1 MTTYKGLTVEIG
13 ATTKD
18 LQKALSEA
26 NKGARQT
33 ANELKQIEKAL
44 DFNPISTRLL
54 TRQVELIGDKADQT
68 RKRLEVLKAAE
79 EQIGRANMSTEQW
92 TKLQAEIATCES
104 KLETFTNQ
112 LAKARIEL
120 SSASTL
126 MGRTGA
132 SLTDFGERYQ
142 SAGDRLKSVGST
154 LTNTVTPAIGI
165 LGGATIAAATSI
177 DTSLTG
183 VKKTVD
189 GTAQQYEQLK
199 DAAIDFSKTNAV
211 SASQILDIQALGA
224 QLGFTID
231 ELQLFSEVVSG
242 LDIATNMDA
251 ETAATEVAQFA
262 NITRMSHDEVE
273 NYGSAIVGLGNNFAT
288 TEAEISSMAMRIAAA
303 GTQVG
308 MSQADI
314 LGLATALSSLGM
326 EAEAGGSAIST
337 IISNIDKTVAT
348 NSDTLATWASAA
360 GMSAESFASAWKSGP
375 VDALALVLSGLQ
387 GATEAGGNMSLML
400 EELGINELRQ
410 TDSMKRMAGNAQL
423 VTDAV
428 ATANDEWSKNTALSK
443 EVENRNDSLAAKFEM
458 LKNRAVAVADDIG
471 GPLADALLEALD
483 AAQPLFDA
491 IESGT
496 KTFADMSD
504 GEQQA
509 VLATVGLVAAAG
521 PLLSAAGR
529 IPDAASLAGSA
540 IKTMSQNIAEA
551 ASDASLLAPAASQA
565 SSAMSGVEKSTDGA
579 TRAVKAGRVAI
590 AALGTALKTVGITAA
605 VAAIGAMAA
614 YMADAKAK
622 ADTLKNA
629 TEGLSEAVGLASAD
643 FSGTSSVVEAFS
655 ESIGDVTASA
665 QECIES
671 QSDLANSI
679 SDSWSDIGTNSALLD
694 RYVSSIERLSG
705 QSGLTAQEQA
715 ELQGA
720 ISGVNEICG
729 TSYEVID
736 AQNDVLSA
744 STDAIKA
751 NTDAWVANARAQAAQ
766 EQMVEL
772 QKQEIETS
780 MALADAKKNIADME
794 SEFQGVRKAALA
806 GDREAIA
813 RESELT
819 NKLSEE
825 RSNRDALTQSLQ
837 ENKAAQETLSGIYSQ
852 AQESLTGTT
861 EKISEFIGANAEW
874 SEALSNS
881 GIDIDSF
888 AQRLSELGV
897 KTGDLAGMTAE
908 QLVML
913 ANNAGL
919 SAQEIVAAFDAA
931 GIGIP
936 DALRSALQ
944 GGASAVVEGAASLSA
959 AAAQAKSGFITVFNS
974 MTGEVGLIAAS
985 SMDAAT
991 QATYAGTPGFTA
1003 AVEAAKNGASVAFDP
1018 ITGEF
1023 QVTASTAVMNA
1034 AGAITAGT
1042 SAVEDASQGVG
1053 DAATWAFDPIK
1064 QVWYQIGSEASSN
1077 AASGIESESGA
1088 VQSSAAGAK
1097 DVADSEFGK
1106 LPGSTGAYGS
1116 GATDNLADGLS
1127 SSSSAVSSQASTV
1140 SAYVESWKFLADSA
1154 FQWGSHVSTNF
1165 ASGIN
1170 SGQGTVAAA
1179 AQRIAEAAA
1188 ANLKFTAPKEG
1199 PFSGSE
1205 KGGVTSGLHLAQNF
1219 ADGMSDGARYVGKSA
1234 LEIAQTVVDYLGHSQ
1249 PEKGP
1254 LRGGE
1259 WVYGYHAATNFADG
1273 LYSGAPEVAEAAAEV
1288 ASGVSA
1294 GMEEGAD
1301 EGDAE
1306 MRAYVD
1312 GMIAGWEDRSDEI
1325 RETSTAI
1332 GDALWGGIYQSVM
1345 SSPWRKPATGAVCDS
1360 MKVLEAYGH
1369 DLESYKDKVAEFGEK
1384 RAEWDSKLAGEM
1396 SDTDWQSYN
1405 EWLSDYND
1413 FTDMQSKLT
1422 ASMSDMEEWASLY
1435 ALKDAAI
1442 SGIDNAQAWS
1452 DALSKL
1458 TGKTGVVFRKEF
1470 VDAVVDGGDEYLEA
1484 IQQMGDMADEQV
1496 QGMVDAFTDLSLAQ
1510 RQQELDQRSL
1520 YVNSL
1525 QYSDMTTPKERMLDF
1540 RETLLDVKE
1549 AVYSD
1554 AGLSGAFEKAGV
1566 SIEGFGADLQSLDV
1580 TMEDF
1585 VSGLDGYA
1593 SAVSNG
1599 FSQFTKHG
1607 KTGLDEW
1614 EETLRLNMAESQAWA
1629 DNLEAVFAKVPESID
1644 SEAFRKAVY
1653 EGGFDQWGQVIA
1665 DMAGKSSEEIA
1676 SYIRLYNESVAQAQT
1691 DGLDAFRALAPG
1703 EEMVNTI
1710 IAGITAQQPALDQ
1723 SVVDASTASNEAMLE
1738 TSPQWYSTG
1747 VGLAGQISSGIQS
1760 QISAIASAAAS
1771 TVRAAIEAAQAAA
1784 GSGVSAA
1791 TANMPATASMS
1802 RGPSVPTAATL
1813 ASSQSVRSVPSAS
1826 PVSMSFTVNTQP
1838 GQTVDVRQL
1847 AKEINKMQDRAM
1859 RAKGL

>member
-44 DFNPISTRLL
+44 DFNPTSTRLL

-126 MGRTGA
+126 MGRAGA

-142 SAGDRLKSVGST
+142 SAGDRLKSVGAT
-154 LTNTVTPAIGI
+154 LTNTLTPAIGI

-251 ETAATEVAQFA
+251 ETAATEMAQFA
-262 NITRMSHDEVE
+262 NITKMSHDEVE

-288 TEAEISSMAMRIAAA
+288 TESDISSMAMRIAAA

-337 IISNIDKTVAT
+337 IISNIDKAVAT
-348 NSDTLATWASAA
+348 NSDALATWASSA
-360 GMSAESFASAWKSGP
+360 GMSAEDFASAWKSGP

-423 VTDAV
+423 VSDAV

-458 LKNRAVAVADDIG
+458 LKNRAIAVADDIG

-491 IESGT
+491 IETGA

-521 PLLSAAGR
+521 PLLSAAGM

-551 ASDASLLAPAASQA
+551 ANDASLLAPAASQA

-655 ESIGDVTASA
+655 ESIGDVAASA

-736 AQNDVLSA
+736 AQNGVLSA

-837 ENKAAQETLSGIYSQ
+837 ENKEAQETLSGIYSQ
-852 AQESLTGTT
+852 AQEDLSGTT
-861 EKISEFIGANAEW
+861 EKLSEFIGANAEW
-874 SEALSNS
+874 TEALSNS
-881 GIDIDSF
+881 GVDVGTF

-897 KTGDLAGMTAE
+897 KTGDLAGMTGE

-913 ANNAGL
+913 AQNAGM

-944 GGASAVVEGAASLSA
+944 GGASAVVEGATSLSA

-1003 AVEAAKNGASVAFDP
+1003 AVEAAKNGASVAFDT

-1034 AGAITAGT
+1034 AGAITDGT
-1042 SAVEDASQGVG
+1042 SAVQSAAQGVG
-1053 DAATWAFDPIK
+1053 DAATWAFDPVK

-1077 AASGIESESGA
+1077 AASGIESGSGA

-1097 DVADSEFGK
+1097 DAADSEFGK
-1106 LPGSTGAYGS
+1106 LPDSTGAYGS
-1116 GATDNLADGLS
+1116 GATDNLASGIS
-1127 SSSSAVSSQASTV
+1127 SSSSAVSSQAATV

-1273 LYSGAPEVAEAAAEV
+1273 LYDGASKV
-1288 ASGVSA
+1288 
-1294 GMEEGAD
+1294 EGAAGSLGD
-1301 EGDAE
+1301 SMLDGLDDADAE
-1306 MRAYVD
+1306 MQAYID

-1345 SSPWRKPATGAVCDS
+1345 SSPWRKPATGAVYDS
-1360 MKVLEAYGH
+1360 MKVLEAYGY
-1369 DLESYKDKVAEFGEK
+1369 DLESYKDKVADFGEK

-1458 TGKTGVVFRKEF
+1458 TSKTGVVFRKEF

-1484 IQQMGDMADEQV
+1484 IQQMGDMTDEQV

-1585 VSGLDGYA
+1585 VAGLDGYT
-1593 SAVSNG
+1593 SAVSDG

-1676 SYIRLYNESVAQAQT
+1676 SYIQLYNDSMVQAQM
-1691 DGLDAFRALAPG
+1691 DGIDAFRALAPG
-1703 EEMVNTI
+1703 EEMVNTL

-1723 SVVDASTASNEAMLE
+1723 SVVDASTASNAAMLE

-1747 VGLAGQISSGIQS
+1747 VGLAGQIASGIQS
-1760 QISAIASAAAS
+1760 QISAIASAAAA
-1771 TVRAAIEAAQAAA
+1771 TVSAAIAAAQAAA

-1802 RGPSVPTAATL
+1802 RSASPSAASVATL
-1813 ASSQSVRSVPSAS
+1813 ASTQSARAVSSPAS
-1826 PVSMSFTVNTQP
+1826 VSMSFTVNTQP
-1838 GQTVDVRQL
+1838 GQTVDVRKL
-1847 AKEINKMQDRAM
+1847 AKEINTLQAREMKAR
-1859 RAKGL
+1859 GLT